1 MASLRSLIARLG
13 DRRNRGIAALAATF
27 FLPAGLGCTSL
38 SKTKSEFAQALHLE
52 APKPASQMICFW
64 QRRPQYLPDPSR
76 DGVMAPGLVGQM
88 FLISPDNKS
97 ADITGDLVVQATDET
112 KRPQGQP
119 AAMSEVWHI
128 DKTTLKKLSTKDER
142 FGTCYALFLP
152 WPANWKDVTNVR
164 MQAKYISKPNADLF
178 ASDVQMTLEFNTPG
192 STVWNDST
200 GGFGPSGQAATA
212 PVEMRGIPDLNKVFQ
227 TQPAGTQNAA
237 RPLANGSP
245 PNLAMSQ
252 PNAAP
257 TGMFLPPPQPGP
269 PVPGQYTTAGPAG
282 STVTTK
288 TWTSPLPTQPGNYA
302 PTVIPPVEQTT
313 FGQPLPIQL
322 APQQQPFINLHQQS
336 MPLTP
341 AQQPNAG
348 QPVHL
353 PTFLP
358 LPPAI
363 PTADANRWGAAP
375 GPNGGLPPAN
385 VPTGPLQSVV
395 IPRY

>member
-13 DRRNRGIAALAATF
+13 DRRNRGIAALAAAF
-27 FLPAGLGCTSL
+27 LLPAGLGCTSL
-38 SKTKSEFAQALHLE
+38 TKTKSEFAQALHLE

-76 DGVMAPGLVGQM
+76 DGVMAPGLVGQL

-97 ADITGDLVVQATDET
+97 AEITGDLVVQGTDET
-112 KRPQGQP
+112 KRPQGQA
-119 AAMSEVWHI
+119 AAMTEVWHI
-128 DKTTLKKLSTKDER
+128 DKMTLKKLATKDER

-152 WPANWKDVTNVR
+152 WPANWKDVTNIR

-192 STVWNDST
+192 STVWNDAT
-200 GGFGPSGQAATA
+200 GGFGSSGQATA
-212 PVEMRGIPDLNKVFQ
+212 PAEMRGIPDLNKVFQ

-237 RPLANGSP
+237 RPLANGSA
-245 PNLAMSQ
+245 PNLALSQ
-252 PNAAP
+252 PNAASS
-257 TGMFLPPPQPGP
+257 GMFVPPPQPGP

-302 PTVIPPVEQTT
+302 PPVEQTN

-322 APQQQPFINLHQQS
+322 APRQQPFMDLHQQP

-341 AQQPNAG
+341 AQQPNAV
-348 QPVHL
+348 QL
-353 PTFLP
+353 PTYNP
-358 LPPAI
+358 LPPA
-363 PTADANRWGAAP
+363 DAGRWGAAP
-375 GPNGGLPPAN
+375 GTNGGLPPAN
-385 VPTGPLQSVV
+385 HPTGPLQSVV